1 MIVTKASTQTSCYHC
16 GEPCTDN
23 TIMLENHD
31 FCCTGCRM
39 VFQLLNK
46 SGLCTYYELNN
57 APGANQRHDY
67 RSDKFAFLD
76 DEVIR
81 RKLVNFSNDKQTNI
95 SLYLPQI
102 HCSSCL
108 YLLENLHSL
117 NKGIM
122 SARVDFAK
130 KEIDIVFNHQC
141 ISLRTLVETLTKIG
155 YEPYLSLGDL
165 DKRPLLHDKKLIYK
179 LGVAGFC
186 FANIMLLSFPEY
198 LGLSNTDR
206 ELRTFFSYLS
216 LVLALPVVFF
226 SAQPFFYSGFSA
238 LKGKFLN
245 IDAPIALAILVTFC
259 RSLYEIIGGE
269 GSGYLDSMSGIVFF
283 MLTGR
288 VLQERSFRQL
298 SFDRNFTSYFPIAV
312 TVARNGDAIPTSLP
326 EIKVGDTLIIHNEE
340 LIPADGI
347 LTKGKAMI
355 DYSFVTGE
363 ALPVHRQVGDIL
375 YAGGK
380 HKGAA
385 MEILLIKEVSQSYL
399 TRLWSRDEL
408 RQGHTNTV
416 SFVHKISQY
425 FTYIVF
431 AIAIGAG
438 VYWAVHDSTK
448 ILNVITA
455 VLIIA
460 CPCALLL
467 SNSFTNGYIL
477 RILAR
482 NKFYLRDAQVIED
495 IAGSNHIVFDKT
507 GTLTN
512 PDKSEIRYSGKA
524 LTVAHEAAI
533 IALTAQSTHP
543 LSKAVNRYFN
553 RKTLLQVSGFREIP
567 GQGIQGWADCVFF
580 ALGSK
585 EYITG
590 VKGNDQAS
598 SVYLAIQNEIHGVF
612 TITNPFRPEVPK
624 LISKLSGSFRLS
636 VISGDN
642 RAEELRLQ
650 HLFGQDSCL
659 MFHQSPEDKLE
670 YIKSLQQKGTKTIMI
685 GDGLNDAGAL
695 KQSSVGIAVS
705 ADGNNF
711 TPASDAIIDAAQLS
725 KLHLFISLCRTNK
738 LVVKACFIIS
748 ILYNLMG
755 LYLAVRGSL
764 SPLVAAVLMPASS
777 LSILLISYVSTK
789 VAAKNLELKR

>member
-1 MIVTKASTQTSCYHC
+1 
-16 GEPCTDN
+16 
-23 TIMLENHD
+23 
-31 FCCTGCRM
+31 M

-46 SGLCTYYELNN
+46 SGLCTYYELNK
-57 APGANQRHDY
+57 APGANQRQDY

-76 DEVIR
+76 DENIE
-81 RKLVNFSNDKQTNI
+81 RKLVSFSDHKQTNI
-95 SLYLPQI
+95 ALYLPQI

-117 NKGIM
+117 NEGVI
-122 SARVDFAK
+122 SSRVDFAK
-130 KEIDIVFNHQC
+130 KEIDIVFNHRT

-155 YEPYLSLGDL
+155 YEPYLSLRDL
-165 DKRPLLHDKKLIYK
+165 EKKPLLHDKKLIYK

-198 LGLSNTDR
+198 LGLSDTDAQ
-206 ELRTFFSYLS
+206 LRTFFSYLS
-216 LVLALPVVFF
+216 IGLALPVLFF

-269 GSGYLDSMSGIVFF
+269 GAGYLDSMSGIVFF

-312 TVARNGDAIPTSLP
+312 TVAKNGEAVPTALP

-347 LTKGKAMI
+347 LTKGKAMV

-363 ALPVHRQVGDIL
+363 AVPVQRQVGDII

-408 RQGHTNTV
+408 RQGRTASV

-431 AIAIGAG
+431 AIAIVSA
-438 VYWAVHDSTK
+438 VYWAMHDSTK
-448 ILNVITA
+448 LLNVITA

-477 RILAR
+477 RILSR

-495 IAGSNHIVFDKT
+495 IAAGNHIVFDKT

-512 PDKSEIRYSGKA
+512 PDKSEIRYSGEP
-524 LTVAHEAAI
+524 LTVAREAAI
-533 IALTAQSTHP
+533 IALTEQSMHP
-543 LSKAVNRYFN
+543 LSKAVNGYFN
-553 RKTLLQVSGFREIP
+553 RKTLLQISGFREIP
-567 GQGIQGWADCVFF
+567 GQGIQGWSDGDFF

-585 EYITG
+585 EFITG
-590 VKGNDQAS
+590 AKGDDQS
-598 SVYLAIQNEIHGVF
+598 GSVYLAIQNELHGVF
-612 TITNPFRPEVPK
+612 TITNAFRPEIPT
-624 LISKLSGSFRLS
+624 LIRKLSGSFRLS

-642 RAEELRLQ
+642 RAEEFRLQ
-650 HLFGQDSCL
+650 HLFGKDSQL
-659 MFHQSPEDKLE
+659 MFQQSPEDKLE
-670 YIKSLQQKGTKTIMI
+670 YIKQLQQKGAKTMMV

-705 ADGNNF
+705 ADCNNF

-725 KLHLFISLCRTNK
+725 KLDLFISLCRTNK
-738 LVVKACFIIS
+738 AVVQACFIIS
-748 ILYNLMG
+748 VVYNLAG
-755 LYLAVRGSL
+755 LFLAVRGSL
-764 SPLVAAVLMPASS
+764 SPLVAAILMPASS
-777 LSILLISYVSTK
+777 LSILLISYVSTNI
-789 VAAKNLELKR
+789 AAANLRLKR